1 MTNVANVVS
10 PLDSTPDRVMA
21 NVSLARDSLIASRDS
36 AAKAAAHAY
45 QVWKDVASPLAHSD
59 MREWFKGEVE
69 KVNLAIDRHNDAEKA
84 LKTRVSHFK
93 AGTLSKGDAL
103 FVVPRTPA
111 EQAAIDADRANL
123 AQLATLEKSDW
134 ERRRKVRLDAGGEAA
149 VSQFLLVAKFVL
161 NLDKR
166 SQASLASR
174 YAKVME
180 WIDAR
185 FSADNTA
192 GADDIVN
199 AIKSAGGFDEVLDV
213 SRGNNGGDAS
223 EEAEER
229 EITNSALVEQAKG
242 VVLSAPGK
250 AEIVL
255 DSLADREGIVA
266 LVGRC
271 VGGKVQVLGALDIEA
286 AALDRTLLN
295 FNDSSLLPS
304 KPRAEFMSRVLRL
317 GDLVHTGEKTDK
329 KLNDLTAGKTLKS
342 ERVLSIIPDGTMGT
356 SIVVSARYA
365 DASVI
370 VTATPV
376 TSECAFEGVTAP
388 VILDSTQLKQ
398 LAKALA
404 ERASS
409 RLIDVD
415 LRHQEGVASFVVT
428 NAALVA
434 KKHNGGVKT
443 LVLLDVAELAHKPLV
458 VDGFRAQ
465 VSGNVTR
472 DQLLALYKGGLAD
485 WKPDAAKAAQKVA
498 QLCFSN
504 GKITYK
510 LPGQPEVVISCDLQM
525 PGTDALKLRTKDLHD
540 VIQAVLNEDAS
551 SLTLGADTGGMLRIG
566 WSDRF
571 GNYKVYLPTATSSG
585 ELSSRRL
592 EPMRIT
598 ASARA
603 A

>member
-1 MTNVANVVS
+1 MTNIANVVS

-21 NVSLARDSLIASRDS
+21 NVSLARESLIASRDS

-45 QVWKDVASPLAHSD
+45 QVWRDVASPLAHSD
-59 MREWFKGEVE
+59 MRKWFEDEVE
-69 KVNLAIDRHNDAEKA
+69 KINVAIDSYNEVQKA
-84 LKTRVSHFK
+84 LKTRVNHFK
-93 AGTLSKGDAL
+93 AGTLPKSDAL
-103 FVVPRTPA
+103 YVVPLTPA
-111 EQAAIDADRANL
+111 EHAAIDADRANL
-123 AQLATLEKSDW
+123 AALAQFEKSDW

-149 VSQFLLVAKFVL
+149 VSRYLLVAKFVL
-161 NLDKR
+161 NLDTR

-192 GADDIVN
+192 GADDIVS

-213 SRGNNGGDAS
+213 SRGNNGGDTS

-229 EITNSALVEQAKG
+229 EITNSALVEQAKS

-255 DSLADREGIVA
+255 DTLADREGIIT
-266 LVGRC
+266 LLGRC
-271 VGGKVQVLGALDIEA
+271 VDGKVHVLGALDIEA
-286 AALDRTLLN
+286 DQLDRTLLS
-295 FNDSSLLPS
+295 FNDTSLLPGN
-304 KPRAEFMSRVLRL
+304 PRAEFMSRVLRL
-317 GDLVHTGEKTDK
+317 GELVLTGEKTDK
-329 KLNDLTAGKTLKS
+329 KLNDLKAGQTLKS
-342 ERVLSIIPDGTMGT
+342 ERVMSLIPDGTVGT
-356 SIVVSARYA
+356 RIVISTLYT
-365 DASVI
+365 DASV
-370 VTATPV
+370 VVMATPAAAAC
-376 TSECAFEGVTAP
+376 TLEAVTAP
-388 VILDSTQLKQ
+388 VTLDSVQLKQ
-398 LAKALA
+398 LAKVLA

-409 RLIDVD
+409 RLVDVE
-415 LRHQEGVASFVVT
+415 LRDEEGVASFVVT

-434 KKHNGGVKT
+434 KNHNGGVKT

-465 VSGNVTR
+465 VAGNVTR

-485 WKPDAAKAAQKVA
+485 WKPGAAKAAQKVA
-498 QLCFSN
+498 QLGFSN
-504 GKITYK
+504 GKMTYK
-510 LPGQPEVVISCDLQM
+510 LPGQPDVVISCDLHM
-525 PGTDALKLRTKDLHD
+525 PGTDALNLRTKDLHD

-551 SLTLGADTGGMLRIG
+551 SLTFGADTGGMLRLG

-571 GNYKVYLPTATSSG
+571 GNYEVYLPTATSSG